1 MDLSSILNDLR
12 NSYPIIN
19 GSDLSSILND
29 PGNSYSIING
39 SDDDIISSSGN
50 SEVQPQDSPATTLP
64 ACESDTNN
72 KTDQYSI
79 NTKSSVLDHL
89 DIRTYKPPIGH
100 PIGYPIGHFICPNP
114 IILIG
119 Y

>member
-1 MDLSSILNDLR
+1 MDLSSILNDPR

-39 SDDDIISSSGN
+39 SEDDIISSSGN

-64 ACESDTNN
+64 ACESDNN
-72 KTDQYSI
+72 ETDQYSV
-79 NTKSSVLDHL
+79 NTKSLSSMPFESGSQRKK
-89 DIRTYKPPIGH
+89 IY
-100 PIGYPIGHFICPNP
+100 
-114 IILIG
+114 
-119 Y
+119 